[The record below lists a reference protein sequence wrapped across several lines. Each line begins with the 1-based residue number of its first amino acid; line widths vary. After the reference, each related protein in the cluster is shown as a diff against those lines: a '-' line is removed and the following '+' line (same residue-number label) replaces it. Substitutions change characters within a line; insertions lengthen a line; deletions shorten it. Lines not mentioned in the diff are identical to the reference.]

1 MFFLQPVECC
11 PLTMVRDTFLSFL
24 LSLSARA
31 HIETR
36 TPEEDEKTSTKGGG
50 KRRRAMIVYPHSVA
64 SSFLPATR
72 RDYAYWRR
80 RPALLPVNEM
90 FCIRRRWE
98 TCRARAVR
106 LNWNTPRPEL
116 PVLERLIK
124 GSRERNGVDFP
135 ASPISQPRINVLSD
149 LFCAD
154 LVYTWS
160 LFIYTSS
167 FQLSKR

>member
-64 SSFLPATR
+64 SSFLPVTR

-116 PVLERLIK
+116 PVLETNKRV
-124 GSRERNGVDFP
+124 SRGT
-135 ASPISQPRINVLSD
+135 ASIFQQARFLSQELM
-149 LFCAD
+149 F
-154 LVYTWS
+154 
-160 LFIYTSS
+160 
-167 FQLSKR
+167 

>member
-24 LSLSARA
+24 LSLSARTHA

-36 TPEEDEKTSTKGGG
+36 TPDEDEKTSTKGDG

-135 ASPISQPRINVLSD
+135 ASPISQPRELM
-149 LFCAD
+149 F
-154 LVYTWS
+154 
-160 LFIYTSS
+160 
-167 FQLSKR
+167 